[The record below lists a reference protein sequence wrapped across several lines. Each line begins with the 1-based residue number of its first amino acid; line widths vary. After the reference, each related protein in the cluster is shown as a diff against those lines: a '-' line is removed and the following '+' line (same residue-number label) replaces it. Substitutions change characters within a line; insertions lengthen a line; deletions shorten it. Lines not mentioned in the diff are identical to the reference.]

1 MNGDQ
6 QQYQEEGQYEDIDLT
21 PYEEDD
27 DATLHQK
34 LVAAKLARK
43 RAEDDLRLLTNRI
56 SLLKQEENRAFKK
69 IEQTRKKAGDIV
81 YQRRRNM
88 EHQSEKQLRNQMKM
102 NEEAQITLLH
112 KAQKEEQRQK
122 ILYNKRAHG
131 EKIKQDVN
139 YAKEEKMQQK
149 ELYYHQS
156 NQHVAKATMIKNLIR
171 DQQQEAKQKKQ
182 KELFDKK
189 MKARQ

>member
-1 MNGDQ
+1 M
-6 QQYQEEGQYEDIDLT
+6 
-21 PYEEDD
+21 
-27 DATLHQK
+27 
-34 LVAAKLARK
+34 
-43 RAEDDLRLLTNRI
+43 
-56 SLLKQEENRAFKK
+56 K
-69 IEQTRKKAGDIV
+69 I
-81 YQRRRNM
+81 
-88 EHQSEKQLRNQMKM
+88 

-139 YAKEEKMQQK
+139 YAKEEKLQQK
-149 ELYYHQS
+149 ELFYQQN

-189 MKARQ
+189 MKAR